1 MQTDSPEVAALY
13 LAWEMTKL
21 QVKPGGGADEIN
33 QAIRDL
39 YQANYEAIWA
49 AFKETRK
56 AKSVRVR

>member
-1 MQTDSPEVAALY
+1 MQTDSPEVAALH

-21 QVKPGGGADEIN
+21 QTKPDGSTDEIN

-49 AFKETRK
+49 AYKETSK
-56 AKSVRVR
+56 NKSVSIR